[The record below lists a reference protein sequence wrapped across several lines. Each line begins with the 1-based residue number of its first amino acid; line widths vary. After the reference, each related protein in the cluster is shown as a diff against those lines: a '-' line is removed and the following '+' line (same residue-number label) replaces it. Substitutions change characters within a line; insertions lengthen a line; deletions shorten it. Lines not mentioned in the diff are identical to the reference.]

1 MFDSTELLIIQ
12 QIVHSHQDR
21 LELLDRD
28 DMHPAVSEA
37 CDVMILALIGIGETI
52 SNHIEQ

>member
-12 QIVHSHQDR
+12 QLVNSRQDH
-21 LELLDRD
+21 LEAIDRD
-28 DMHPAVSEA
+28 GMPPAVTEA
-37 CDVMILALIGIGETI
+37 CDVMTFALIGISETI

>member
-12 QIVHSHQDR
+12 QLVRAHQDE
-21 LELLDRD
+21 LESLDKD
-28 DMHPAVSEA
+28 IIPSVAADA
-37 CDVMILALIGIGETI
+37 CDMMILALIGISETI

>member
-12 QIVHSHQDR
+12 QIVRSHQDR
-21 LELLDRD
+21 LELIDRD
-28 DMHPAVSEA
+28 DMQPVVSEA
-37 CDVMILALIGIGETI
+37 CDAMTLALIGISETI

>member
-12 QIVHSHQDR
+12 QLVRAHQDE
-21 LELLDRD
+21 LESLDKEVLPNVAAD
-28 DMHPAVSEA
+28 A
-37 CDVMILALIGIGETI
+37 CSTMILALIGISETI

>member
-12 QIVHSHQDR
+12 QLARAHQDE
-21 LELLDRD
+21 LESLDRATIQ
-28 DMHPAVSEA
+28 PVAANA
-37 CDVMILALIGIGETI
+37 CDVMILALIGISETI

>member
-12 QIVHSHQDR
+12 QLVRAHQDE
-21 LELLDRD
+21 LESLDKD
-28 DMHPAVSEA
+28 IIPSVAADA
-37 CDVMILALIGIGETI
+37 CDAMILALIGIGETI

>member
-12 QIVHSHQDR
+12 QLARSHQDE
-21 LELLDRD
+21 LESLNKEKL
-28 DMHPAVSEA
+28 PSVAAGA
-37 CDVMILALIGIGETI
+37 CDVMILALIGISETI

>member
-12 QIVHSHQDR
+12 QIVRSYQDR
-21 LELLDRD
+21 LGLIGRD
-28 DMHPAVSEA
+28 DMHPVVSEA
-37 CDVMILALIGIGETI
+37 CDAMALALIGISETI

>member
-12 QIVHSHQDR
+12 QLARAHQDE
-21 LELLDRD
+21 LESIDKTVI
-28 DMHPAVSEA
+28 PPVAAEA
-37 CDVMILALIGIGETI
+37 CEVMILALIGINETI

>member
-12 QIVHSHQDR
+12 QLARTHQDE
-21 LELLDRD
+21 LESLDRATV
-28 DMHPAVSEA
+28 PPVAAEA
-37 CDVMILALIGIGETI
+37 CDVMILALIGISETI

>member
-12 QIVHSHQDR
+12 QLVRAHQDN
-21 LELLDRD
+21 LESLDKD
-28 DMHPAVSEA
+28 IIPPVAADA
-37 CDVMILALIGIGETI
+37 CDVMIVALIGISETI

>member
-12 QIVHSHQDR
+12 ELVRAHQDE
-21 LELLDRD
+21 LESLDK
-28 DMHPAVSEA
+28 EA
-37 CDVMILALIGIGETI
+37 LPSIAADACGTMISTLIGISETI

>member
-12 QIVHSHQDR
+12 QLARAHQDE
-21 LELLDRD
+21 LESI
-28 DMHPAVSEA
+28 HKTVIPPVAAEA
-37 CDVMILALIGIGETI
+37 CEVMILALIGINETI

>member
-12 QIVHSHQDR
+12 QIVRSHQDR
-21 LELLDRD
+21 LELIDRD
-28 DMHPAVSEA
+28 DMHPVVSEA
-37 CDVMILALIGIGETI
+37 CDAMILALIGITETI

>member
-12 QIVHSHQDR
+12 QLVRAHQDE
-21 LELLDRD
+21 LESL
-28 DMHPAVSEA
+28 HKEAVPKVAAEA
-37 CDVMILALIGIGETI
+37 CDVMILALIGISETI

>member
-12 QIVHSHQDR
+12 QLARAHQDE
-21 LELLDRD
+21 LESIDKTTI
-28 DMHPAVSEA
+28 PAVAADA
-37 CDVMILALIGIGETI
+37 CDVMVLALIGINETI

>member
-12 QIVHSHQDR
+12 QLARVQQDE
-21 LELLDRD
+21 LESLDKAIIPRV
-28 DMHPAVSEA
+28 AAEA
-37 CDVMILALIGIGETI
+37 CDVMTLALIGIGETI

>member
-12 QIVHSHQDR
+12 QLVRAHQDE
-21 LELLDRD
+21 LESLDKETLSSVAAD
-28 DMHPAVSEA
+28 A
-37 CDVMILALIGIGETI
+37 CDVMILALIGISETI

>member
-12 QIVHSHQDR
+12 QLARAHQDE
-21 LELLDRD
+21 LESIDKTAI
-28 DMHPAVSEA
+28 PPVAAEA
-37 CDVMILALIGIGETI
+37 CEVMILALIGINETI

>member
-12 QIVHSHQDR
+12 QLVRAHQDA
-21 LELLDRD
+21 LESLDKD
-28 DMHPAVSEA
+28 IIPSVAADA
-37 CDVMILALIGIGETI
+37 CDMMILALIGISETI

>member
-12 QIVHSHQDR
+12 QLARAHQDE
-21 LELLDRD
+21 LELLDKAII
-28 DMHPAVSEA
+28 PSAAAGA

>member
-12 QIVHSHQDR
+12 QLVSAHQDE
-21 LELLDRD
+21 LESLDKD
-28 DMHPAVSEA
+28 IIPNAAAEA
-37 CDVMILALIGIGETI
+37 CNSMILALIGIGETI

>member
-12 QIVHSHQDR
+12 QLARAHQDE
-21 LELLDRD
+21 LELLDKSII
-28 DMHPAVSEA
+28 PSAAAGSCE
-37 CDVMILALIGIGETI
+37 VMILALIGIGETI